1 MLRRAAGDA
10 VTRLRRVIVERSPEW
25 ARRSLGPAAMAFDA
39 LVLDHGLLRLVSD
52 NRHRLSADAWRS
64 AQPGPR
70 RLRAWAGRGIRTIV
84 NLRGRG
90 PLGTYWLERDACSRL
105 GLTLVDFRLRSYEA
119 PSREQLHR
127 ARALLTEVEYPILIH
142 CKSGADRTGLMGVLY
157 RVVRES
163 ASIRDARRELSLRYG
178 HLRCLDAGI
187 LDHFL
192 DCYQADTDTSP
203 MEFFE
208 WVDRRYDRDAVIQS
222 FRARSWR
229 RRFLGPGGA

>member
-1 MLRRAAGDA
+1 
-10 VTRLRRVIVERSPEW
+10 
-25 ARRSLGPAAMAFDA
+25 MAFDA

-127 ARALLTEVEYPILIH
+127 ARAMAT
-142 CKSGADRTGLMGVLY
+142 C
-157 RVVRES
+157 
-163 ASIRDARRELSLRYG
+163 LSLA
-178 HLRCLDAGI
+178 CSSSD
-187 LDHFL
+187 F
-192 DCYQADTDTSP
+192 SP
-203 MEFFE
+203 N
-208 WVDRRYDRDAVIQS
+208 RHQ
-222 FRARSWR
+222 
-229 RRFLGPGGA
+229 